1 MAEVIRGTKAVV
13 WALSTSATATGMGTF
28 TTQSAGFNV
37 DSDKTELRDNRGAV
51 ITEVYY
57 NSKETLTMEVVPT
70 GTTIALAKAANVIP
84 APGAIVT
91 VTDADD
97 TEVAGGSGVEYL
109 FVSGSKAK
117 SNTDMVKL
125 TFNMVRYTDGNNVA
139 QTPAAS

>member
-1 MAEVIRGTKAVV
+1 MAETIRGTKAVV

-28 TTQSAGFNV
+28 TAQSAGFST
-37 DSDKTELRDNRGAV
+37 DSDKVELRDNRGEV
-51 ITEVYY
+51 ITEIYY
-57 NSKETLTMEVVPT
+57 NAKEMLTMEVVPT
-70 GTTIALAKAANVIP
+70 GTTIALAKAANILP

-97 TEVAGGSGVEYL
+97 TEVAGGSGAEYL

-125 TFNMVRYTDGNNVA
+125 TFNMIRYVANNVA